1 MKLYLKIICLLTAFA
16 AVLTLVSCTNDYE
29 SESTADTDAVTED
42 KSYPAPDYTSH
53 ADVMSIDG
61 KNVTYEEYRYYFL
74 NIKEKYDRSDSTFWN
89 SNIYD
94 KEIRKEAEK
103 YLVRQYAI
111 ETLAEQYEVSL
122 SDEDLKT
129 LDATIET
136 NKSDFKTIDEYN
148 EYLDYLHLTERSN
161 YRLAKLYV
169 LENKLISYLTG
180 EESDNVIY
188 ADKDL
193 VNKFIDNYINCADW
207 IVVYNDY
214 GDDKNENKT
223 LINRIYKQLEEG
235 KSFTDLKIAHSED
248 TNTNASENGQ
258 YFTEGTYESYIDESV
273 KNLEEGKFSE
283 VIELPYG
290 YAIVKKLAK
299 DTKYIESNFESVFA
313 PLYERSMFDIMLDKI
328 VEDQY
333 IVYFDGYDD
342 LTVKTVE

>member
-16 AVLTLVSCTNDYE
+16 AVLTLVSCTNDYA

-148 EYLDYLHLTERSN
+148 EYLDS
-161 YRLAKLYV
+161 A
-169 LENKLISYLTG
+169 
-180 EESDNVIY
+180 
-188 ADKDL
+188 
-193 VNKFIDNYINCADW
+193 
-207 IVVYNDY
+207 
-214 GDDKNENKT
+214 
-223 LINRIYKQLEEG
+223 
-235 KSFTDLKIAHSED
+235 
-248 TNTNASENGQ
+248 
-258 YFTEGTYESYIDESV
+258 SV
-273 KNLEEGKFSE
+273 KPMYSTSTSSFSAPSFSICAN
-283 VIELPYG
+283 VS
-290 YAIVKKLAK
+290 AAAVRRA
-299 DTKYIESNFESVFA
+299 SSRSV
-313 PLYERSMFDIMLDKI
+313 PTMILD
-328 VEDQY
+328 
-333 IVYFDGYDD
+333 G
-342 LTVKTVE
+342 